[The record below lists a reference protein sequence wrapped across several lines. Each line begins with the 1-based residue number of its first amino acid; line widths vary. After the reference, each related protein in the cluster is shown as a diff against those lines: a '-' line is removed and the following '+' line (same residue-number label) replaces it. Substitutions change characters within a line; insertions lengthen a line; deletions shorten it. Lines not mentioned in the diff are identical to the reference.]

1 MAETQISDSIIKH
14 FCKKYNIELEE
25 SRISDFDILTDELLK
40 YNAHTNLTAVR
51 DAREVAIKHHA
62 DSLAL
67 LALGLLKEKKLRN
80 RYRLRSGFP
89 GTPFKNS
96 DAGNR
101 YIFFR
106 QHRKKLRFTEL
117 AAGKLGFKVC
127 TIPKRAEEA
136 VNDPKLK
143 LREKFDIAVSR
154 AMANLPSTLRTMFA
168 VCKTRRLF
176 HSI

>member
-67 LALGLLKEKKLRN
+67 LALGILKEK
-80 RYRLRSGFP
+80 SCVIDIGCGAGFP
-89 GTPFKNS
+89 GLP
-96 DAGNR
+96 
-101 YIFFR
+101 
-106 QHRKKLRFTEL
+106 
-117 AAGKLGFKVC
+117 
-127 TIPKRAEEA
+127 
-136 VNDPKLK
+136 LK
-143 LREKFDIAVSR
+143 IARPEIDIS
-154 AMANLPSTLRTMFA
+154 F
-168 VCKTRRLF
+168 
-176 HSI
+176 

>member
-67 LALGLLKEKKLRN
+67 SALGILKEKKLRN

-89 GTPFKNS
+89 GTSLKNS

-106 QHRKKLRFTEL
+106 QHRKK
-117 AAGKLGFKVC
+117 A
-127 TIPKRAEEA
+127 
-136 VNDPKLK
+136 
-143 LREKFDIAVSR
+143 
-154 AMANLPSTLRTMFA
+154 
-168 VCKTRRLF
+168 
-176 HSI
+176 